1 MWALVIGAALAVI
14 AVAVVL
20 LPFLRSRRDADPLTP
35 WNAEGV
41 RTQREGLYSALETL
55 NLERELGQV
64 DEEEFER
71 QMREYRRQAALL
83 VREQERL
90 LGEAASPDTALERG
104 PGGPRPPAAHGGRRP
119 VRALALALLAVL
131 GPLAAF
137 PVGVGAQVPTGLDGQ
152 SPSTLS
158 GTVRNG
164 TAGAAPPIGL
174 RVTLSYQVASGELV
188 EHDTITALDGS
199 FTFTNLPQQG
209 LPGFE
214 LRADYLDVEY
224 TNRVLGEP
232 LTGPLDLTV
241 YELTSDFSVLS
252 LVDDT
257 LAVTGADG
265 SRRQFAVLEAARLR
279 NASDRTFRADVL
291 VDGPMSM
298 VRFSLPDGAA
308 DLDVESSLPGGHVL
322 QVDRG
327 FALTMPVPPGEHD
340 ILFVYRVPY
349 ESSTKQYTPNF
360 PMGTDSYRVMVV
372 KGVAESAG
380 PGMRSVDDIAI
391 GDTEY
396 VVLETGPLAPGQP
409 AALMLSALPEPTLL
423 ERANTTVRSDGFR
436 RGVLPAAVG
445 LVLVVLVGVILLRR
459 RRSSAHGP
467 MVVYTYGEKPAR
479 QRTPTSWRP
488 SRVSTPDSRQVRST
502 PRRTTSGGGLAG

>member
-1 MWALVIGAALAVI
+1 M
-14 AVAVVL
+14 
-20 LPFLRSRRDADPLTP
+20 
-35 WNAEGV
+35 
-41 RTQREGLYSALETL
+41 
-55 NLERELGQV
+55 
-64 DEEEFER
+64 
-71 QMREYRRQAALL
+71 
-83 VREQERL
+83 
-90 LGEAASPDTALERG
+90 
-104 PGGPRPPAAHGGRRP
+104 
-119 VRALALALLAVL
+119 RALALALLAVL

-298 VRFSLPDGAA
+298 VRFSLPTARRTWTSRRRCPAA
-308 DLDVESSLPGGHVL
+308 TCCRSTAVSRSPCPSPPASTTSS
-322 QVDRG
+322 
-327 FALTMPVPPGEHD
+327 
-340 ILFVYRVPY
+340 
-349 ESSTKQYTPNF
+349 SSTASPTSPPPSSTP
-360 PMGTDSYRVMVV
+360 
-372 KGVAESAG
+372 
-380 PGMRSVDDIAI
+380 
-391 GDTEY
+391 
-396 VVLETGPLAPGQP
+396 
-409 AALMLSALPEPTLL
+409 PTSPW
-423 ERANTTVRSDGFR
+423 A
-436 RGVLPAAVG
+436 
-445 LVLVVLVGVILLRR
+445 
-459 RRSSAHGP
+459 
-467 MVVYTYGEKPAR
+467 
-479 QRTPTSWRP
+479 RTPTASWW
-488 SRVSTPDSRQVRST
+488 
-502 PRRTTSGGGLAG
+502 

>member
-1 MWALVIGAALAVI
+1 M
-14 AVAVVL
+14 
-20 LPFLRSRRDADPLTP
+20 
-35 WNAEGV
+35 
-41 RTQREGLYSALETL
+41 
-55 NLERELGQV
+55 
-64 DEEEFER
+64 
-71 QMREYRRQAALL
+71 
-83 VREQERL
+83 
-90 LGEAASPDTALERG
+90 
-104 PGGPRPPAAHGGRRP
+104 
-119 VRALALALLAVL
+119 RALALALLAVL

-241 YELTSDFSVLS
+241 YELTNDFSVLS

-360 PMGTDSYRVMVV
+360 PMGAESYRVMVV

-459 RRSSAHGP
+459 RRSSAHGRI
-467 MVVYTYGEKPAR
+467 VVYTYGEKPAAPTHAYLVEAIARLDARFEAGEIDPEEDYER
-479 QRTPTSWRP
+479 QRASLVEMARETR
-488 SRVSTPDSRQVRST
+488 
-502 PRRTTSGGGLAG
+502 

>member
-1 MWALVIGAALAVI
+1 M
-14 AVAVVL
+14 
-20 LPFLRSRRDADPLTP
+20 
-35 WNAEGV
+35 
-41 RTQREGLYSALETL
+41 
-55 NLERELGQV
+55 
-64 DEEEFER
+64 
-71 QMREYRRQAALL
+71 
-83 VREQERL
+83 
-90 LGEAASPDTALERG
+90 
-104 PGGPRPPAAHGGRRP
+104 
-119 VRALALALLAVL
+119 RALALALLAVL

-188 EHDTITALDGS
+188 EHDTLTALDGS
-199 FTFTNLPQQG
+199 FTFTDLPQQG

-467 MVVYTYGEKPAR
+467 MVVYTYGEKPAAPTHAYLVEEIARLDARFEAGEIDPEEDYER
-479 QRTPTSWRP
+479 QRATLVEMARETR
-488 SRVSTPDSRQVRST
+488 
-502 PRRTTSGGGLAG
+502 